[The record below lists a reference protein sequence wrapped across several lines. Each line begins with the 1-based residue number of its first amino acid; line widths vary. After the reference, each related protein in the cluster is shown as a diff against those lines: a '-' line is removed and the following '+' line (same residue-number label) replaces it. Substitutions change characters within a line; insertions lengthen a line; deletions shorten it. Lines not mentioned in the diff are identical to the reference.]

1 MSIKS
6 FFSLPVF
13 TLIIV
18 AMSCNEPQ
26 PAKENEPAKGTYGYD
41 AAFLKK
47 HLKQTIELFNED
59 GARVL
64 LTPDY
69 QGRVMTSSAG
79 KDTGNSFGWI
89 NYDLI
94 ASGKFKP
101 QFNAVGGEERFWIG
115 PEGGQYSFYFKQ
127 GDSFN
132 IRHWQVPPVV
142 DTIPYNVVKSDSNSA
157 VFRQT
162 ATVTNYSGTP
172 FSIEITRGVK
182 LLDKGGL
189 SSRLHSDIPAGVKW
203 VAYETDNAVKNI
215 GTNEWKKETGLL
227 SIWLLGMFTPSDET
241 VTIVP
246 FKNIPDAKN
255 YVTDNYFGKI
265 PEDRLLTSDSTLLLK
280 CDGKHRSKLG
290 LSPVIARSVAGSY
303 DYKRNVLTL
312 ILFEVDTAGAYVNSK
327 WELQKEPYKG
337 DVVNAYNDG
346 PLEDGSQ
353 LGPFYEIESSSAAQ
367 ELKPGGTQRYRQVTC
382 HFEGDYNTLQ
392 DMALKLLGIKLDS
405 IKM

>member
-1 MSIKS
+1 
-6 FFSLPVF
+6 
-13 TLIIV
+13 
-18 AMSCNEPQ
+18 MSCNEPQ
-26 PAKENEPAKGTYGYD
+26 PEQENKPVKGTYGYD
-41 AAFLKK
+41 AGFLRK
-47 HLKQTIELFNED
+47 HLKQTIELFNEQ

-64 LTPDY
+64 VTPDY
-69 QGRVMTSSAG
+69 QGRVLTSSAN
-79 KDTGNSFGWI
+79 KDEGNSYGWI

-132 IRHWQVPPVV
+132 IRHWQVPPII
-142 DTIPYNVVKSDSNSA
+142 DTIPYNVVRSDSSSA

-172 FSIEITRGVK
+172 FSIEITRGIH
-182 LLDKGGL
+182 LLDKESL
-189 SSRLHSDIPAGVKW
+189 TSRLHTDIPEGVKW
-203 VAYETDNAVKNI
+203 VAYETDNAVRNM
-215 GTNEWKKETGLL
+215 GANQWKKETGLL

-290 LSPVIARSVAGSY
+290 LSPMISRSIAGSY
-303 DYKRNVLTL
+303 DFKRNMLTL
-312 ILFEVDTAGAYVNSK
+312 ILFETDTAGAYVNSK
-327 WELQKEPYKG
+327 WELQNEPYKG

-346 PLEDGSQ
+346 PLEDGTQ

-367 ELKPGGTQRYRQVTC
+367 ELKPGDTQRYKQVTC
-382 HFEGDYNTLQ
+382 HFEGDYATMQ
-392 DMALKLLGIKLDS
+392 SMALKLLGIKLDS

>member
-1 MSIKS
+1 
-6 FFSLPVF
+6 
-13 TLIIV
+13 
-18 AMSCNEPQ
+18 MSCNEPQ
-26 PAKENEPAKGTYGYD
+26 PAKENEPSKGTYGYD

-47 HLKQTIELFNED
+47 HLKQTIELFNEE

-69 QGRVMTSSAG
+69 QGRVMTSSAA

-182 LLDKGGL
+182 LLDKEAL
-189 SSRLHSDIPAGVKW
+189 SSRLHADIPAGVKW
-203 VAYETDNAVKNI
+203 VAYETDNAVKNV

-241 VTIVP
+241 VAIVP

-255 YVTDNYFGKI
+255 YVTDNYFGKL

-312 ILFEVDTAGAYVNSK
+312 ILFEVDTSGAYVNSK

-367 ELKPGGTQRYRQVTC
+367 ELKPGDIQRYRQVTC

-392 DMALKLLGIKLDS
+392 DMAVKLLGIKLDS